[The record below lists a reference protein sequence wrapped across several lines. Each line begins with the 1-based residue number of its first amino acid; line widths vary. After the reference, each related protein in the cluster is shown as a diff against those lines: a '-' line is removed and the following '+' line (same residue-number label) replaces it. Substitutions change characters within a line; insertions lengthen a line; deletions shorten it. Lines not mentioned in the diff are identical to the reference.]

1 MLCKTS
7 WISSI
12 MILTHRYERVISNAL
27 EWILTS
33 HSIIWWKT
41 WMRRSM
47 IDEIMIARFF
57 VIKYLT
63 IVLFKSLILSE
74 AMIVMIAM
82 LHLSIKIISNIIKS
96 VIYDRKNFSIDSI
109 IRNHFFNLVI
119 LRVKLTIHNIL
130 NNDKIIN
137 SIILNLIKSIKII
150 KVINKITI
158 INNQF
163 KIKAMIKINSQINY
177 YLSSN
182 LNYKSLSIKQ
192 ASQNQVRINDN
203 LWSRL
208 IMLENQIRKE
218 RIRQASSMT
227 QTSIRVKK
235 IYEHLSS
242 NKLSLIDMTT
252 MIKTIMTTHIVLIMK
267 WTTSSL
273 IRITTSRMST
283 LSFLRKQITHVRI
296 AKTNSLLETSFTNT

>member
-12 MILTHRYERVISNAL
+12 IILTHRYERVISNAL

-82 LHLSIKIISNIIKS
+82 LHFSIKIISNIIKS

-137 SIILNLIKSIKII
+137 SIILNLIKSIK
-150 KVINKITI
+150 VINKITI

-177 YLSSN
+177 CLSSN

-252 MIKTIMTTHIVLIMK
+252 MIKTIITTHIVLIMK